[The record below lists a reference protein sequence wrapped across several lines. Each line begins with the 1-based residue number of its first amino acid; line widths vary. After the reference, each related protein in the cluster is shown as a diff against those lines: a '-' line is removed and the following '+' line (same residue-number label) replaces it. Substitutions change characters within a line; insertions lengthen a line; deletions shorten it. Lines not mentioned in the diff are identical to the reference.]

1 MCPAKFITLA
11 APISEISIPA
21 LATRV
26 MERLDSLAPPPRSIK
41 MVPYSEAYGEGYEDM
56 LRRVPFIDKI
66 GTKIGWQPQRDLDTI
81 IDDKATHMVNQ
92 T

>member
-1 MCPAKFITLA
+1 
-11 APISEISIPA
+11 
-21 LATRV
+21 
-26 MERLDSLAPPPRSIK
+26 